1 MISFTSLQW
10 EAWLAAFF
18 WPFFRIL
25 GLIATAPFFG
35 ARGIPASTKIGFAF
49 VITVL
54 VAPLLAPMPAIPPAS
69 APGLLVVAQ
78 QLMIGAAMGIAMR
91 VVFTALELAGH
102 IMGLQMGLGFATFFD
117 PQNSAQI
124 PVMGQF
130 MGLMGILLFLA
141 INGHLMVV
149 TALVDSFEAFPIG
162 LQPVAS
168 EGWRTLALWGGE
180 IFRGG
185 VLLALPVLAVLMM
198 TNVALAVLT
207 RAAPQLNIFAVGF
220 PLTLAIG
227 FVVIALSLRYVI
239 PVFGGMIE
247 AGVHTM
253 MEIAAGAGVPA
264 AGR

>member
-1 MISFTSLQW
+1 M
-10 EAWLAAFF
+10 AAFF

-25 GLIATAPFFG
+25 GLVATAPFFG
-35 ARGIPASTKIGFAF
+35 ARGIPAATKIGFAF
-49 VITVL
+49 VVTVL

-69 APGLLVVAQ
+69 APGLLILLH
-78 QLMIGAAMGIAMR
+78 QLMIGAALGLVMR

-141 INGHLMVV
+141 INGHLMLIS
-149 TALVDSFEAFPIG
+149 ALMESFEAFPIG
-162 LQPVAS
+162 APLAS

-220 PLTLAIG
+220 PLTLAVG

-247 AGVHTM
+247 SGIQTM

-264 AGR
+264 VGR